1 MQQPASLKL
10 LVFSMKVR
18 VYTSGCNTCGVKAL
32 FVARVKN
39 KHPGAQVFNTR
50 VRSDLIAEHLAFQKR
65 AGMGGSPLDIVV
77 EGDGER
83 IVLLNEW
90 K

>member
-1 MQQPASLKL
+1 M
-10 LVFSMKVR
+10 R
-18 VYTSGCNTCGVKAL
+18 IRIYTSGCNTCGAKAL
-32 FVARVKN
+32 FVARIRQQ
-39 KHPGAQVFNTR
+39 HPNVEVNNTR
-50 VRSDLIAEHLAFQKR
+50 VRSDLIAEHLEYQKR

-83 IVLLNEW
+83 IVLLNDW